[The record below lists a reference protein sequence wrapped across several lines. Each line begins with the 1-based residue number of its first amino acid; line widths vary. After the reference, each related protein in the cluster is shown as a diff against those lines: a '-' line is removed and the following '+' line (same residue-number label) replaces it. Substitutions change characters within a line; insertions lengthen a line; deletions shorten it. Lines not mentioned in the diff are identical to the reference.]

1 MAATFSSI
9 RVNHTVRYNRQ
20 VQITMQNRGQSFN
33 YAMLIHSVIGVSL
46 MVFGRFIP
54 PPSISVAYDPKL
66 EAAGIPLVDGQHLL
80 GVTPEGMVI
89 IGLFFGVVYLWTF
102 VDSLWPSFLGVALFG
117 MTSHVLMPQ
126 ALNQFMGNPMTVMLF
141 FLFMFAAIL
150 MRSNISAY
158 LARWFMT
165 HPIVRGRPWA
175 FTAMILVGTYFV
187 AMLEQTTACF
197 LMWPALYIVFDYVGF
212 KRGDKYVTLMIVNT
226 MMVALLSF
234 ATDPF
239 KGGAFYLL
247 NNMSMLADNAPGDVV
262 PVNIALYLLFSVV
275 LSFVSIGAILFFMR
289 FVYRVDVSPLK
300 KIDPEILNRDE
311 LPPFSLQQKLILAL
325 FFLYA
330 GWLLTP
336 GIIGRDNVIGAFLAA
351 NSLAAS
357 LIIVFLATAI
367 RVGGK
372 PLANLAET
380 NKSYPWR
387 TFVLIATA
395 FMLGNAM
402 TGPGTNVTLYMEFFL
417 KTHLAG
423 MSELMLTVL
432 IVCLAIVVT
441 NFCNSVVAGLIF
453 TPVILALCSGLGF
466 AASPIIV
473 CFFFIVLIAAVTPAA
488 SPFAA
493 ILYDNPDWI
502 SRRNVALNTL
512 VSSGIILGV
521 VVVVGIPLAR
531 VLF

>member
-1 MAATFSSI
+1 MKNTK
-9 RVNHTVRYNRQ
+9 
-20 VQITMQNRGQSFN
+20 QSFN
-33 YAMLIHSVIGVSL
+33 VSMLIHSLIGISL
-46 MVFGRFIP
+46 MVFGRFVP
-54 PPSISVAYDPKL
+54 PPSIAVPVNDKL
-66 EAAGIPLVDGQHLL
+66 QAAGIPLDGGAHQLAI
-80 GVTPEGMVI
+80 TAEGMVI
-89 IGLFFGVVYLWTF
+89 IGLFLGVVYLWTF

-117 MTSHVLMPQ
+117 MTSHMAMPQ
-126 ALNQFMGNPMTVMLF
+126 VLNQFMGNPMTVMLF

-175 FTAMILVGTYFV
+175 FTAMILIGTYFV

-212 KRGDKYVTLMIVNT
+212 KRGDTYVTLMIVNT

-247 NNMSMLADNAPGDVV
+247 NNMSMIADNAPGDVV

-275 LSFVSIGAILFFMR
+275 ISFVSIAVILLFMR
-289 FVYRVDVSPLK
+289 YVYRVDVSPLR
-300 KIDPEILNRDE
+300 KIDPEILKKDE
-311 LPPFSLQQKLILAL
+311 LPPFSIQQKLILGL

-330 GWLLTP
+330 LWLLLP
-336 GIIGRDNVIGAFLAA
+336 GIIGKDNVLGGFLAA

-357 LIIVFLATAI
+357 LVIVFLATAI

-372 PLANLAET
+372 PLANLPET
-380 NKSYPWR
+380 NQSYPWR
-387 TFVLIATA
+387 TFILIATA
-395 FMLGNAM
+395 FMLGNSM

-423 MSELMLTVL
+423 LNELALTVL
-432 IVCLAIVVT
+432 IIALAIVVT

-466 AASPIIV
+466 AATPIIV

-493 ILYDNPDWI
+493 ILYDNPEWI

-512 VSSGIILGV
+512 VSSALIMGV
-521 VVVVGIPLAR
+521 VIVVGIPLSRA
-531 VLF
+531 LF